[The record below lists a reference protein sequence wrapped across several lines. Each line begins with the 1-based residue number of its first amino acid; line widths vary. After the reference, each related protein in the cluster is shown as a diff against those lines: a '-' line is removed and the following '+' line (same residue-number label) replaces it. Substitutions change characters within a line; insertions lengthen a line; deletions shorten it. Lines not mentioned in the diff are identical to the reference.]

1 MPPVKKL
8 PDCVALLTCCILS
21 FSGCSGPPKP
31 TVPALTPENAAA
43 LLQEYPKAQT
53 WISYVKKQN
62 ASCDYRLD
70 LPDQA
75 SQPTTLDL
83 DHIVL
88 CGGRPSPKEFDASVS
103 FEYDKGAQRW
113 AVSRF
118 AS

>member
-8 PDCVALLTCCILS
+8 QFVALLTCCFSL
-21 FSGCSGPPKP
+21 FSGCGGPPKP
-31 TVPALTPENAAA
+31 TVLALTPENAAA

-75 SQPTTLDL
+75 SQPTTVDL
-83 DHIVL
+83 DHIVQ

-103 FEYDKGAQRW
+103 FEYDKATQRW
-113 AVSRF
+113 TVSRF